1 MKATTTSR
9 PYAPLARIFQRLW
22 NAAVLSAA
30 LTSFV
35 ASGGVAAVACGGSA
49 GGSIGAVLGKR
60 HGDGR
65 VYVRDVPAGMTG
77 AEAGLE
83 PGDEIVAID
92 GRDVRTMSTED
103 VQGALR
109 GKIGTTVV
117 LTVDRAGAR
126 RDVPVRR
133 GPFRK

>member
-1 MKATTTSR
+1 MKATTSSR
-9 PYAPLARIFQRLW
+9 PYPNLARNFQRLW
-22 NAAVLSAA
+22 NAVA
-30 LTSFV
+30 LTLAVAAFV
-35 ASGGVAAVACGGSA
+35 ASGSVACGGSA

-60 HGDGR
+60 HSDGR

-133 GPFRK
+133 GPFRQ